1 MIKYFLSLVVIF
13 ALVSCSSD
21 DTQEAPVINS
31 PIKQSEIVGVWTD
44 GDYFM
49 SFNPD
54 GYYAAYLVKDYLDC
68 AEYSLPLE
76 IKKGELSVIQEDSI
90 IETHGKVFKQYSI
103 IHVLEVNSTMMK
115 INIVTPQNISMI
127 LHKTDRTPATHNY
140 SLVGQTYNGIKFIDE
155 YTAIM
160 TADSSD
166 LNYILYDNRLYLK
179 GQNISVL
186 ELIFDTSGNVISHK
200 VII

>member
-1 MIKYFLSLVVIF
+1 MKKTIPFAMLMALCLS
-13 ALVSCSSD
+13 ACSSD
-21 DTQEAPVINS
+21 DQQVPTIINN

-54 GYYAAYLVKDYLDC
+54 GYYASFLPNDYLSC
-68 AEYSLPLE
+68 GTYTLPVE
-76 IKKGELSVIQEDSI
+76 IKEGELHFHQEDSI
-90 IETHGKVFKQYSI
+90 IEVRGHFGYSI
-103 IHVLEVNSTMMK
+103 IHISEINSATMKVNVVP
-115 INIVTPQNISMI
+115 NQYISSI

-179 GQNISVL
+179 GQNISVW

>member
-1 MIKYFLSLVVIF
+1 MKKIIPFAMLMALCLS
-13 ALVSCSSD
+13 ACSSD
-21 DTQEAPVINS
+21 DQQVPTIINN

-54 GYYAAYLVKDYLDC
+54 GYYASFLPNDYLSC
-68 AEYSLPLE
+68 GTYTLPVE
-76 IKKGELSVIQEDSI
+76 IKEGELHFHQEDSI
-90 IETHGKVFKQYSI
+90 IEVRGHFGYSI
-103 IHVLEVNSTMMK
+103 IHISEINSATMKVNVVP
-115 INIVTPQNISMI
+115 NQYISSI

-166 LNYILYDNRLYLK
+166 LNYILYDNKLYLK
-179 GQNISVL
+179 GQNISVWDL
-186 ELIFDTSGNVISHK
+186 SFDASGNVISHK
-200 VII
+200 VIV

>member
-1 MIKYFLSLVVIF
+1 MKKCFLSLVVIF

-21 DTQEAPVINS
+21 DGQEAPVINN

-54 GYYAAYLVKDYLDC
+54 GYCASFLPNDYLSC
-68 AEYSLPLE
+68 GTYTLPVE
-76 IKKGELSVIQEDSI
+76 IKEGELHFHQEDSI
-90 IETHGKVFKQYSI
+90 IEVRGHFGYSI
-103 IHVLEVNSTMMK
+103 IHISEINSTTMK
-115 INIVTPQNISMI
+115 VNVVPYQDVSTT
-127 LHKTDRTPATHNY
+127 LHKTNSTPAEHNT
-140 SLVGQTYNGIKFIDE
+140 SLVGRTYNGIKFIDE

-179 GQNISVL
+179 GQNISVW
-186 ELIFDTSGNVISHK
+186 ELLFDTSGNVISHK